1 MPFVVKEFE
10 GLITMSNYLPPPGT
24 SDIFSE
30 EIPRWNF
37 IESTAQRVFSLYGY
51 GEIRT
56 PIFEYSEVFKK
67 SIGQDT
73 EVVQKEMYS
82 FEDRGGRELT
92 LRPEGTAG
100 VMRALMK
107 TDAPNGVETRVFYL
121 GPMFRGERP
130 AAGRKRQFH
139 QVGVENVGKISPEH
153 DAECISM
160 LIYFLEELKI
170 SGSKLLINTRGS
182 EEDKVPAEKALR
194 EYFSNSISS
203 MCPDCKERFNKNIWR
218 ILDCKAAECQES
230 IKNAPDV
237 KDYFTQPSKDYF
249 NKVIDFLAKQGIDF
263 EIDRRL
269 VRGLDYYQHT
279 VFEITH
285 TGLGGQNAIAGGGR
299 YAIAVPGSSKYITG
313 VGFAAGMERLIMVQ
327 DALKAQLP
335 IQATEFVFIA
345 SLGQTAKEKNFLLA
359 SDLRKNGIN
368 VLMELEDKSMK
379 AQMRSASKSNVSK
392 VLIRGDDEI
401 ARDVI
406 VLKDMK
412 TGTQSEISY
421 SEIIKTLNGN

>member
-1 MPFVVKEFE
+1 
-10 GLITMSNYLPPPGT
+10 MSSYLPPPGT
-24 SDIFSE
+24 SDIFPD

-37 IESTAQRVFSLYGY
+37 IESTAHRVFSLYGY

-107 TDAPNGVETRVFYL
+107 TEAPNGLETRVFYL

-153 DAECISM
+153 DTECISM

-170 SGSKLLINTRGS
+170 TGAKLLINTRGA
-182 EEDKVPAEKALR
+182 EEDKAPAEKALK
-194 EYFSNSISS
+194 EYFSGFISS

-218 ILDCKAAECQES
+218 ILDCKGAECQEP
-230 IKNAPDV
+230 IRNAPDV
-237 KDYFTQPSKDYF
+237 KDFFTQASKEYF
-249 NKVIDFLAKQGIDF
+249 NKVVELLKQQGIEF

-299 YAIAVPGSSKYITG
+299 YAIAVPGSSKYIYG

-327 DALKAQLP
+327 DALKVQLP
-335 IQATEFVFIA
+335 IHNPEFIFVA
-345 SLGQTAKEKNFLLA
+345 SLGQIAKEKNFLL
-359 SDLRKNGIN
+359 SSELRMKGMN

-379 AQMRSASKSNVSK
+379 AQMRSASKNNVSK
-392 VLIRGDDEI
+392 VLIRGENEI
-401 ARDVI
+401 ARDI
-406 VLKDMK
+406 IILKDMK
-412 TGTQSEISY
+412 TGIQSEIPY
-421 SEIIKTLNGN
+421 AEIFNALQSK